1 MYTISFSLRLRRN
14 STWLH
19 STNPAIFQI
28 FLYFFLC
35 YHESP
40 WKFLWLENIERPLV
54 HNVTTLHKYL
64 PPISVLSI
72 YFPNCSSHPL
82 SHPSLRTT
90 HNSIVLLPNTQFV
103 QVPGMWNCKQF
114 VVQLDMLNPSAKCE
128 ERTGSTKSFRG
139 LKASSS

>member
-19 STNPAIFQI
+19 STNSAIFQI

-54 HNVTTLHKYL
+54 HNVTALHKYL

-82 SHPSLRTT
+82 SHPSLPTT
-90 HNSIVLLPNTQFV
+90 HNSTVLLPNTQFV

-128 ERTGSTKSFRG
+128 ERTGSTKSFRE